1 MQGSIQP
8 RRVLEGTGNVELFP
22 NLLLA
27 GPKPLYK
34 AERKDVILQPKVSN
48 IAIIDPADCA
58 DTLLYKV
65 RRGLMDGGKPSFS
78 HQVHSDYVKTPS
90 NPNEEKLNTQL
101 CNSVKS
107 KIEIIPGIVD
117 RSATL
122 ASELHAS
129 RERQKGKLVVLV
141 KQEHL
146 EKVYAG
152 VSSDD
157 KYFPPNIRK
166 KLRYILGSA
175 NFIARPLLDN
185 ESESLMVVGAH
196 IRFPTTKAR
205 YYEPSIAVVV
215 ASDDDPAVFYL
226 GSVRIQHAF
235 RQFKQTDAAQPA
247 VRRIVQTQILELK
260 SMMVER
266 FRAWIASVTA
276 KTYKDPNEAR
286 REKERLQIPS
296 SLILYRDA
304 INFDDEVHTKE
315 CTEIN
320 AAYKEVF
327 GTDKQLRLTCI
338 IVDKNGRHYDRNHA
352 SAPPADFTTDT
363 NTEAMKYRYY
373 VDQIGCGLD
382 AKALRDTVSCPVL
395 TY

>member
-27 GPKPLYK
+27 GPKPLHK

-58 DTLLYKV
+58 DTLIHKV

-90 NPNEEKLNTQL
+90 NPNEENLNTQL
-101 CNSVKS
+101 CNSIKP
-107 KIEIIPGIVD
+107 KIEIILGIVD

-122 ASELHAS
+122 ASELHAF

-175 NFIARPLLDN
+175 NFIARPGVSHGGRGSHQVPD
-185 ESESLMVVGAH
+185 
-196 IRFPTTKAR
+196 
-205 YYEPSIAVVV
+205 YE
-215 ASDDDPAVFYL
+215 
-226 GSVRIQHAF
+226 G
-235 RQFKQTDAAQPA
+235 
-247 VRRIVQTQILELK
+247 QILRT
-260 SMMVER
+260 V
-266 FRAWIASVTA
+266 
-276 KTYKDPNEAR
+276 
-286 REKERLQIPS
+286 
-296 SLILYRDA
+296 YRSW
-304 INFDDEVHTKE
+304 
-315 CTEIN
+315 
-320 AAYKEVF
+320 
-327 GTDKQLRLTCI
+327 
-338 IVDKNGRHYDRNHA
+338 GRKR
-352 SAPPADFTTDT
+352 
-363 NTEAMKYRYY
+363 
-373 VDQIGCGLD
+373 
-382 AKALRDTVSCPVL
+382 
-395 TY
+395 